1 MYLVDTSVWVD
12 YINGGNSPAVEFL
25 DTLLLSPMTVGITD
39 LIYME
44 ILQGAK
50 NETAFENLRKH
61 FSTQQFYRFADPQRS
76 YEEAASMYLSCRR
89 QGITV
94 RSSVDCLIAQCA
106 LENELILLHHDND
119 YKNLEKIIP
128 KLRQKHFLDSA

>member
-12 YINGGNSPAVEFL
+12 YINGKDSPVVEFL
-25 DTLLLSPMTVGITD
+25 DTLLLTPMAVGITD

-50 NETAFENLRKH
+50 SEAAFNKLKRY
-61 FSTQQFYRFADPQRS
+61 FSTQIFYGFADPQNS
-76 YEEAASMYLSCRR
+76 YEAAAFIYFSCRR

-94 RSSVDCLIAQCA
+94 RSSIDCLIAQCA
-106 LENELILLHHDND
+106 LENELILLHHDKD
-119 YKNLEKIIP
+119 YKNLEKVIP
-128 KLRQKHFLDSA
+128 QLRQKHFLA